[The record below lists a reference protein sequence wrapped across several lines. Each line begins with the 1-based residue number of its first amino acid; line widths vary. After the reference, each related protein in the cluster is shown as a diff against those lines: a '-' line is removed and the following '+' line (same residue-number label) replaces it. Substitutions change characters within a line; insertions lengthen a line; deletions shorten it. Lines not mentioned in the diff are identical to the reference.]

1 MNFVYT
7 DDLDGISVLLVE
19 DEALVA
25 IDVKAILEMAGG
37 RVVGPAYSLGQGFN
51 CADRGRINCAV
62 LDINLHNESV
72 FMLADVLADRG
83 IPIVF
88 LSAHSLDAAPPHHR
102 RCCLV
107 RKPFNT
113 FSLIQAIRTA
123 VAGNR
128 APAIAVSPNRSP
140 LYTRLGQNASR
151 QARTGILRYGL

>member
-37 RVVGPAYSLGQGFN
+37 RVVGPAYSLGQGLN
-51 CADRGRINCAV
+51 CADRGRIDCAV
-62 LDINLHNESV
+62 LDVNLHNESV
-72 FMLADVLADRG
+72 FKLADVLADRG
-83 IPIVF
+83 IPIIF
-88 LSAHSLDAAPPHHR
+88 LSAHSLDVAPPHHR
-102 RCCLV
+102 RRCLV

-123 VAGNR
+123 VAGT
-128 APAIAVSPNRSP
+128 PAVTVTMSHSV
-140 LYTRLGQNASR
+140 
-151 QARTGILRYGL
+151 

>member
-25 IDVKAILEMAGG
+25 IDVKSILEMAGG
-37 RVVGPAYSLGQGFN
+37 RVVGPAFSLSQGFN
-51 CADRGRINCAV
+51 CAERSRIDCAV
-62 LDINLHNESV
+62 LDVNLHNESV
-72 FMLADVLADRG
+72 FKLADVLVDRG
-83 IPIVF
+83 IPVVF

-102 RCCLV
+102 RRCLV

-113 FSLIQAIRTA
+113 FSLIQAIRIA

-128 APAIAVSPNRSP
+128 APAVPISA
-140 LYTRLGQNASR
+140 A
-151 QARTGILRYGL
+151 I